1 MVANSER
8 ASKRL
13 NLLTL
18 AWPIFAENFLRMF
31 LGNVN
36 IYMIGKHSDTAVAAV
51 GVSAQLINMILMIY
65 SIVSVGTAV
74 IISQSIGAGEKK
86 MAAKVV
92 NIAIIFN
99 FFFGLLLSLIVAVAG
114 KGLLKMMN
122 LPEELMDYALPYLRI
137 IAGASFT
144 QALLAT
150 MSAISRNYGQTK
162 APMAVA
168 IGMNIVNAIGNY
180 IVTFRPFG
188 IPYFGVKGI
197 AISVV
202 VSQVL
207 AVSVMFYILFKYL
220 DLGLKFQ
227 IPRPFPYN
235 ILKNILNI
243 GIPAAGSTLSY
254 NISQIVST
262 YIITMIGIEALTTRT
277 YMGNI
282 ISFLA
287 MLGMSIAQANQIMI
301 GHLVGANEQEK
312 AYKECLRSVKIA
324 IICDFGAAVLC
335 FIFRKQLFGIY
346 TQSPS
351 IIAMGSTL
359 LFISLILEPGRCFNM
374 VLGSALQ
381 ASGDVRF
388 PVIVGIGSCWGVS
401 IALSYILGIGFG
413 LGLPGVFIAFT
424 IDEWTRGIIQLM
436 RWRSGIWRSKRIVR
450 NIANSYS

>member
-1 MVANSER
+1 MVVNKER
-8 ASKRL
+8 VSKRL
-13 NLLTL
+13 NLLALT
-18 AWPIFAENFLRMF
+18 WPIFAENFLRML

-36 IYMIGKHSDTAVAAV
+36 IYMIGKHSDQAVAAV

-99 FFFGLLLSLIVAVAG
+99 FFFGIILSLVVALSA
-114 KGLLKMMN
+114 KGLLRMMN
-122 LPEELMDYALPYLRI
+122 LPEELMEYAAPYLRI

-168 IGMNIVNAIGNY
+168 IGMNIVNVIANY
-180 IVTFRPFG
+180 SVTFRPFG

-197 AISVV
+197 AYSVV
-202 VSQVL
+202 FSEVI
-207 AVSVMFYILFKYL
+207 AVIVMFYVLFKYL
-220 DLGLKFQ
+220 NLGLKFQ
-227 IPRPFPYN
+227 IPRPFSYD

-254 NISQIVST
+254 NISQVVST
-262 YIITMIGIEALTTRT
+262 YIIAMLGTEALTTRT
-277 YMGNI
+277 YMGSMI
-282 ISFLA
+282 GFLA
-287 MLGMSIAQANQIMI
+287 TLGMSIAQANQIMI

-312 AYKECLRSVKIA
+312 AYKECLKSVKIA
-324 IICDFGAAVLC
+324 IICDFTAAILC
-335 FIFRKQLFGIY
+335 FIFRRQLFGIY

-374 VLGSALQ
+374 VIGSALQ

-388 PVIVGIGSCWGVS
+388 PVIVGIASCWGIS
-401 IALSYILGIGFG
+401 IALSYILGVSFG
-413 LGLPGVFIAFT
+413 LGLPGIFMAFT
-424 IDEWTRGIIQLM
+424 IDEWTRGIIQLA
-436 RWRSGIWRSKRIVR
+436 RWRSGVWKSKRVVK
-450 NIANSYS
+450 NLAVQP